1 LLVGEA
7 GKPKRASTTSS
18 REKKSLL
25 VSQEVGDDAFG
36 ETFWSFEGGDASV
49 VYFRLSPSSPALRY
63 IANRIFLFIFSRWRE
78 WKVDKVKKNWR
89 VAAAELIPQYLSASS
104 GSSWLYVSFFFS
116 FKKDFARFT
125 GFFLLFVGGAFS
137 SSQLKGLDISPGIV
151 GWDWFALAD
160 AKIDNANVAIDHWEM
175 PSIATDG
182 CSLQK

>member
-1 LLVGEA
+1 M
-7 GKPKRASTTSS
+7 
-18 REKKSLL
+18 
-25 VSQEVGDDAFG
+25 
-36 ETFWSFEGGDASV
+36 
-49 VYFRLSPSSPALRY
+49 
-63 IANRIFLFIFSRWRE
+63 
-78 WKVDKVKKNWR
+78 DKVKKNWR

-160 AKIDNANVAIDHWEM
+160 AKIDNANVAIDH
-175 PSIATDG
+175 
-182 CSLQK
+182 